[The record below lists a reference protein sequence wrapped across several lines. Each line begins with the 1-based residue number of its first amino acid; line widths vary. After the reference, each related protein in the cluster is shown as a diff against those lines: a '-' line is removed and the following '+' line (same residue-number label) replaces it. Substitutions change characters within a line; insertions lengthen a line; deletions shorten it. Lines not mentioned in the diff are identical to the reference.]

1 MEYAIHTLFNRTAH
15 RMQNDLRPRLA
26 ALGLSP
32 GQPKVLRCLA
42 THGPCSQRMLADYCE
57 VDPSAICRVLD
68 SMERAG
74 LLCRRPSKNDRRT
87 DEVAITEK
95 GRRVFVAAERSFQA
109 CEDQLLQ
116 GFSEEE
122 RARLQQMLT
131 RMYRNL
137 GGRII

>member
-1 MEYAIHTLFNRTAH
+1 MEYAIHTLLHRTAH
-15 RMQNDLRPRLA
+15 RMQNELRPRLA
-26 ALGLSP
+26 ELGLSP
-32 GQPKVLRCLA
+32 GQPKVLRCLV

-74 LLCRRPSKNDRRT
+74 FLCRRPSKSDRRT
-87 DEVAITEK
+87 DEIAITEK
-95 GRRVFVAAERSFQA
+95 GRAAFAAAERSFEA
-109 CEDQLLQ
+109 CEDQQLQ
-116 GFSEEE
+116 GFTAEE
-122 RARLQQMLT
+122 RAQLQQMLT

>member
-68 SMERAG
+68 SME
-74 LLCRRPSKNDRRT
+74 
-87 DEVAITEK
+87 VAITEK
-95 GRRVFVAAERSFQA
+95 GRRVFAAAERSFQA

>member
-1 MEYAIHTLFNRTAH
+1 
-15 RMQNDLRPRLA
+15 
-26 ALGLSP
+26 
-32 GQPKVLRCLA
+32 
-42 THGPCSQRMLADYCE
+42 
-57 VDPSAICRVLD
+57 
-68 SMERAG
+68 MERAG

-95 GRRVFVAAERSFQA
+95 GRRVFAAAERSFQA

>member
-1 MEYAIHTLFNRTAH
+1 MEYAIHTLLNRTAH

-32 GQPKVLRCLA
+32 GQPKVLRCLV

-87 DEVAITEK
+87 DEVAITER
-95 GRRVFVAAERSFQA
+95 GAVFSLRLNAASRRVRTSCCRVFRRKSAPGCSR
-109 CEDQLLQ
+109 C
-116 GFSEEE
+116 
-122 RARLQQMLT
+122 
-131 RMYRNL
+131 
-137 GGRII
+137 